1 MEENKAVLDQNL
13 NQKQN
18 PSFSSSSPP
27 GGGWLPKSRSSAEHF
42 RKAHHFFE
50 TLKNSRW
57 KFGGTSAQSHEDLQS
72 KTDPTKVPRG
82 SKLLKHHVDAI
93 IFHYLFKQ
101 SMKAFIKNYREL
113 SSRCFPPF
121 SCCRSV
127 RKSCNEFPA
136 YLFSH
141 NILPIKSLGEQP
153 GQTEPYIS
161 SSMQPEK

>member
-1 MEENKAVLDQNL
+1 MPEKRRLH
-13 NQKQN
+13 
-18 PSFSSSSPP
+18 P
-27 GGGWLPKSRSSAEHF
+27 
-42 RKAHHFFE
+42 RKAAGAKITHSQYE
-50 TLKNSRW
+50 EVVTRNDKI
-57 KFGGTSAQSHEDLQS
+57 
-72 KTDPTKVPRG
+72 DPTQVPRG
-82 SKLLKHHVDAI
+82 SKLSKHHVDAI

-101 SMKAFIKNYREL
+101 PMKAFIKNYREL

-141 NILPIKSLGEQP
+141 NILSIKSLGEQP

-161 SSMQPEK
+161 SPMQPEKVVLIASLEGTSSSRRKW